1 VQLTGDE
8 LESYLASTALL
19 LERYGVVLDLE
30 EDEALALEESH
41 TGRLSFSVR
50 GFLPDGR
57 QPPQAIVQVREI
69 WRLTTANGPYE
80 RTDYAYELLDHERND
95 RRAFHLHDPDVFVRR
110 HDVVVHEHCERPIG
124 SAPCAHVS
132 GFPVRDA
139 FAGVERLIDVWLEP
153 RLPDCDGL
161 PCLE

>member
-1 VQLTGDE
+1 VQLTGE
-8 LESYLASTALL
+8 ALEGYLANIALL
-19 LERYGVVLDLE
+19 LERYGVALDLE
-30 EDEALALEESH
+30 QDEALTLVESDS
-41 TGRLSFSVR
+41 GRLSFSVQ

-69 WRLTTANGPYE
+69 WRPTSAGGPYE
-80 RTDYAYELLDHERND
+80 RADYAYELLDHERD
-95 RRAFHLHDPDVFVRR
+95 FRRAFHLHDRDVFVRR

-124 SAPCAHVS
+124 NAPCAHLS

-139 FAGVERLIDVWLEP
+139 FAGVERLLDAWLEP
-153 RLPDCDGL
+153 QMPACDGL